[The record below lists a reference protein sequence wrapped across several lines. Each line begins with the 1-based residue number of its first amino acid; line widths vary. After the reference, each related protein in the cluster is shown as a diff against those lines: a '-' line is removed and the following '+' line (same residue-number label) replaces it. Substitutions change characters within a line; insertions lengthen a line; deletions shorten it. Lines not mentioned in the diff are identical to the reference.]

1 MGFVDERM
9 ASFQVIFSGNEDEL
23 YRFVITWKMM
33 SEVKRYEDLKRQ
45 VEELEQRL
53 KGLRREVRK
62 LEEKRK
68 KLEKEVNE
76 LEMFREPVRR
86 NQMEFKHEVVS
97 KLQQ

>member
-1 MGFVDERM
+1 MGFVDEKM

-33 SEVKRYEDLKRQ
+33 SEVKRYEDLKKQ

-53 KGLRREVRK
+53 KDLRKDVRN
-62 LEEKRK
+62 LEERKR

-76 LEMFREPVRR
+76 LEMLRESVRR
-86 NQMEFKHEVVS
+86 GQV
-97 KLQQ
+97 KLGHGEIFSNL